1 MPRIPTST
9 IIKAYRQN
17 RLLPILLQECRS
29 LSSAQNELRWLR
41 ERAVNI
47 GNANHAWKQWPKKYP
62 APGWKR
68 LLNLMCRARSKGMPL
83 QYILGDQPFGDLE
96 ILCEKGILIPRPET
110 ESYTIHAAELI
121 SRYFLATGQN
131 GSVNSSGLIRPVRII
146 DLCTGTGCISLL
158 LHSLLAPRFQQLYIL
173 GIDISPA
180 AIQLAT
186 RNMNHNLQLG
196 LLSDRSCTEVHFHQG
211 DVLGHDNGHIP
222 RIEEILETHTPQ
234 CTKGSGPRESFD
246 WDVMISNPPYISPN
260 SLRNGTTARSVRL
273 FEPELALVPPPA
285 NMNYPTTMDYR
296 REDIFYHHLIA
307 LSFKLSIRLTVL
319 ECGSHQ
325 QGSRVVAICKAFS
338 KELPRDHEWNVDIW
352 SEGQVD
358 HRDNKEGPCIV
369 ILRK

>member
-1 MPRIPTST
+1 MP
-9 IIKAYRQN
+9 
-17 RLLPILLQECRS
+17 
-29 LSSAQNELRWLR
+29 
-41 ERAVNI
+41 
-47 GNANHAWKQWPKKYP
+47 
-62 APGWKR
+62 
-68 LLNLMCRARSKGMPL
+68 KGHPDTEVCHFL
-83 QYILGDQPFGDLE
+83 FHPLGDWPFTNYFAT
-96 ILCEKGILIPRPET
+96 RPET

-186 RNMNHNLQLG
+186 RNLSHNLQLG

-222 RIEEILETHTPQ
+222 RIEEILETHTLQ
-234 CTKGSGPRESFD
+234 CTKGSGARESFD

-260 SLRNGTTARSVRL
+260 SLRDGTTARSVRL
-273 FEPELALVPPPA
+273 FEPQLALVPPA
-285 NMNYPTTMDYR
+285 NVNHPTTMDYR

-307 LSFKLSIRLTVL
+307 LSFKLSIRLTIL

-325 QGSRVVAICKAFS
+325 QGSRVAAICKAFS
-338 KELPRDHEWNVDIW
+338 KKLPRDNEWTVDIW
-352 SEGQVD
+352 SEGQID
-358 HRDNKEGPCIV
+358 HRDNTEGPCIV